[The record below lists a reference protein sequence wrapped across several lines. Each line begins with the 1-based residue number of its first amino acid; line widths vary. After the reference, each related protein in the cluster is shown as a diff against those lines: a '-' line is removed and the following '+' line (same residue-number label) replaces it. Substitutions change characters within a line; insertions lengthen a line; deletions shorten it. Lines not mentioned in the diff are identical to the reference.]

1 MQNEGSHCPST
12 PVLWMPPRTTYLYC
26 AQYLTALSLSP
37 HPTLRSLRG
46 GECLTHPCTPRP
58 STAPATHAQK
68 CLLSRT
74 KQLGPFQ
81 H

>member
-1 MQNEGSHCPST
+1 MRVRIAPQPLCSGCPQDH
-12 PVLWMPPRTTYLYC
+12 LYC